1 MNVISSL
8 IDHSLSGTLLLIE
21 CYNGKSISQYAYD
34 SKDEEVILMPGT
46 KFKIMSDPLVHPGG
60 LCIIHLKEISDAD
73 EPQNLRSNDRSF
85 YANKKKLQDSIEDIN
100 RFAKIAKAF
109 RTYPNDHNLTKD
121 ESAAIYIYTMEMSDN
136 SNIYQILNQI
146 LRLEDRLKVRPLFGY
161 LKLLESATSKLPNF
175 KGIVWRGIGKDVT
188 KSCKKD

>member
-1 MNVISSL
+1 MQLVPVIGSVRREYHE
-8 IDHSLSGTLLLIE
+8 IY
-21 CYNGKSISQYAYD
+21 CFRA
-34 SKDEEVILMPGT
+34 
-46 KFKIMSDPLVHPGG
+46 G
-60 LCIIHLKEISDAD
+60 LFDVENNQGAS
-73 EPQNLRSNDRSF
+73 RSNDRSF